1 MVLIFDFFSL
11 ILCNI
16 TFTVFALCLISDL
29 LSKTSTPFNKSNKA
43 GNQQVTPWETLVVFA
58 INLKQL
64 NVQMNMSN
72 VMGNTT

>member
-1 MVLIFDFFSL
+1 MSFNVYILPVFPSMWNHLNFCLLI
-11 ILCNI
+11 
-16 TFTVFALCLISDL
+16 CLDA

-43 GNQQVTPWETLVVFA
+43 GSPQGTPWETLVVFA
-58 INLKQL
+58 MNLKQL

>member
-1 MVLIFDFFSL
+1 MYIFCHIFPSMWNNLNFFL
-11 ILCNI
+11 L
-16 TFTVFALCLISDL
+16 FCLDT

-43 GNQQVTPWETLVVFA
+43 GSQQGTPWETLVVFA
-58 INLKQL
+58 MNLKQL

>member
-1 MVLIFDFFSL
+1 MNNVRLIF
-11 ILCNI
+11 
-16 TFTVFALCLISDL
+16 VFLDS
-29 LSKTSTPFNKSNKA
+29 LSKTSTPFNKSNKTA
-43 GNQQVTPWETLVVFA
+43 SQQGTPWETLVVFA